1 MNFLVSKVQ
10 TRVLRCR
17 QGSWAESTKSIRRG
31 GGWWCSGSRVQPHPG
46 QPSEE
51 PTPRAQDQHNGT
63 RDKHRSRPIPYPQ
76 LAPRD
81 HPPGKKGPGF
91 LRIYKILPGPT
102 ELFQAG
108 GNSVSRTT
116 SVMGLSINK
125 SGCQGMGPPF
135 IRANGHYYTF
145 TAWSHY
151 SKDPTCVNS
160 ILPAIPRGKGC
171 ATCLRARKHRHK
183 RSYGFLQ

>member
-1 MNFLVSKVQ
+1 M
-10 TRVLRCR
+10 LRQPCPASSR
-17 QGSWAESTKSIRRG
+17 AG
-31 GGWWCSGSRVQPHPG
+31 GGSLLKNPLPG
-46 QPSEE
+46 PRTNTTALGINTGLVPS
-51 PTPRAQDQHNGT
+51 PT
-63 RDKHRSRPIPYPQ
+63 PQ

-108 GNSVSRTT
+108 GNSVSLTT
-116 SVMGLSINK
+116 SVMGLCINK

-151 SKDPTCVNS
+151 PKDPTCVNS